1 MDGPARNRG
10 GILGGPTDCL
20 VCLLLPQY
28 SCIPLTVR
36 GGGGVRRPIC
46 IIFPSPECSVCY
58 NSDSLHSVL
67 STVISEIPVLVRIP
81 TCVCLIEPCVQPSRS
96 FVYIYKWLWFN
107 NKPAKYVR
115 THLRTN
121 ALLCVMRAWLPR
133 LLSVYKDPMSN
144 AHTVRKGSRI
154 NYPG

>member
-1 MDGPARNRG
+1 MCHLLFWPHRWPCSNRG

-36 GGGGVRRPIC
+36 GGGGGLYVLY
-46 IIFPSPECSVCY
+46 FLLQNVHCSVCY
-58 NSDSLHSVL
+58 NNSDSLHSVL
-67 STVISEIPVLVRIP
+67 STVISERPVLVRIS
-81 TCVCLIEPCVQPSRS
+81 TCISLIEPCVQQSRS

-133 LLSVYKDPMSN
+133 LLSV
-144 AHTVRKGSRI
+144 
-154 NYPG
+154 